1 MFFRLRRNQMKNV
14 SAFVVLSAF
23 IISIVLTGCGRLKE
37 DDFLA
42 WRDGPIIDEE
52 TGERG
57 EGYVA
62 KQDKSF
68 ADLNNALGSLDGKV
82 DQQKDSLT
90 EDIDRAKNE
99 SIAASEQGDADTIS
113 AAKAHAD
120 AVGEKVH
127 KAAESA
133 VATAQQLSQE
143 ADEEI
148 HSAVSAL
155 DSKAGDIA
163 KGLKEAIAESNTAIE
178 ANTEFVENMK
188 ERISKR
194 QLRLARVHFAS
205 GRTGLNAAAKK
216 ALDDIVAEI
225 NTHGDRTVSIAGHAD
240 GNPVLSGSY
249 RSNWDL
255 SQARAASV
263 AKYLKQKGVSN
274 AIETVGHGHTRP
286 VGPTNTKAGR
296 DMNRRASVVLLRS
309 ENP

>member
-1 MFFRLRRNQMKNV
+1 MKNV

-68 ADLNNALGSLDGKV
+68 ADLNNTLSSLDGKV

-99 SIAASEQGDADTIS
+99 SIAASEQGDADTIA
-113 AAKAHAD
+113 AAKAYTD
-120 AVGEKVH
+120 AVGERVH

-133 VATAQQLSQE
+133 AATAQKLSQE

-155 DSKAGDIA
+155 DSKAADIA
-163 KGLKEAIAESNTAIE
+163 KGLKKAIADSNATVNSNLAEINKFN
-178 ANTEFVENMK
+178 ALWDAR
-188 ERISKR
+188 ERG
-194 QLRLARVHFAS
+194 LARVHFAS

-216 ALDDIVAEI
+216 DLDDIVAQI
-225 NTHGDRTVSIAGHAD
+225 NEHGDATVVVAGHAD

-255 SQARAASV
+255 SQARAQSV

-274 AIETVGHGHTRP
+274 NIETVGHGHTRP
-286 VGPTNTKAGR
+286 IGPTNTKAGR
-296 DMNRRASVVLLRS
+296 DMNRRASVTLR
-309 ENP
+309 PVRP

>member
-1 MFFRLRRNQMKNV
+1 MKNV
-14 SAFVVLSAF
+14 SAFVVLGAF
-23 IISIVLTGCGRLKE
+23 IISVVLTGC
-37 DDFLA
+37 
-42 WRDGPIIDEE
+42 
-52 TGERG
+52 
-57 EGYVA
+57 
-62 KQDKSF
+62 
-68 ADLNNALGSLDGKV
+68 ADLDNALSSLKV
-82 DQQKDSLT
+82 DQQEDSLT
-90 EDIDRAKNE
+90 EDIDRAKTVKKL
-99 SIAASEQGDADTIS
+99 SYLTDSASRTLRSSEQGDADTIA

-133 VATAQQLSQE
+133 AAKAQQLSQE

-155 DSKAGDIA
+155 DSKAADIA
-163 KGLKEAIAESNTAIE
+163 QGLKKAIADSDAAIGT
-178 ANTEFVENMK
+178 NTEFVENTKKWRK
-188 ERISKR
+188 ERTRALTK
-194 QLRLARVHFAS
+194 VHFAS

-216 ALDDIVAEI
+216 ALDDIVAEV
-225 NTHGDRTVSIAGHAD
+225 NAHGDRTVSIAGHAD

-274 AIETVGHGHTRP
+274 TIETLGHGHTRP
-286 VGPTNTKAGR
+286 IGPTNTKAGR
-296 DMNRRASVVLLRS
+296 DMNRRATVRLLRS

>member
-23 IISIVLTGCGRLKE
+23 IISVVLTGCGRLKE

-99 SIAASEQGDADTIS
+99 SIAAFSASELMTVKKLSYLTDSASRTLRSSEQGDADTIA

-120 AVGEKVH
+120 AVGE
-127 KAAESA
+127 
-133 VATAQQLSQE
+133 TIFLYQP
-143 ADEEI
+143 I
-148 HSAVSAL
+148 P
-155 DSKAGDIA
+155 
-163 KGLKEAIAESNTAIE
+163 
-178 ANTEFVENMK
+178 
-188 ERISKR
+188 R
-194 QLRLARVHFAS
+194 QCTI
-205 GRTGLNAAAKK
+205 G
-216 ALDDIVAEI
+216 
-225 NTHGDRTVSIAGHAD
+225 
-240 GNPVLSGSY
+240 
-249 RSNWDL
+249 
-255 SQARAASV
+255 
-263 AKYLKQKGVSN
+263 
-274 AIETVGHGHTRP
+274 TR
-286 VGPTNTKAGR
+286 
-296 DMNRRASVVLLRS
+296 
-309 ENP
+309 

>member
-1 MFFRLRRNQMKNV
+1 MKNI

-68 ADLNNALGSLDGKV
+68 ADLNNALSSLDGKV

-90 EDIDRAKNE
+90 ESIDRAKNE
-99 SIAASEQGDADTIS
+99 SIAASEQGDADTIA
-113 AAKAHAD
+113 AAKAHTD

-133 VATAQQLSQE
+133 VATAQQLSKE
-143 ADEEI
+143 TDEEI

-155 DSKAGDIA
+155 DSKAADIA
-163 KGLKEAIAESNTAIE
+163 KGLEEAIKESNAAIE
-178 ANTEFVENMK
+178 ANAAFIEDAKQREAA
-188 ERISKR
+188 
-194 QLRLARVHFAS
+194 QPQRLTRVHFSS

-216 ALDDIVAEI
+216 ALDEI
-225 NTHGDRTVSIAGHAD
+225 IAQINDHGDAKVVVAGHAD

-255 SQARAASV
+255 SQARAESV

-274 AIETVGHGHTRP
+274 TIETVGHGHTRP
-286 VGPTNTKAGR
+286 IGPTNTKAGR
-296 DMNRRASVVLLRS
+296 DMNRRASVTIH
-309 ENP
+309 P